1 MKLLFSLC
9 FAILILGSAIQAQ
22 DKPLRIIAIFAHPDD
37 ADFKMGGTAA
47 MWAEMGHE
55 VKFVSIT
62 NGDAGHH
69 EIGGGPLANRR
80 RAETQEVVKR
90 LGIKEYKVLD
100 NHDAELYPALHIRQQ
115 VIREIRNWNAD
126 IVLGLRTND
135 YHPDHRYAGVLV
147 MDAAY
152 MVVVPN
158 VTPDTPP
165 LENNPVF
172 LYMQDGF
179 ERPYPFQHDITVA
192 IDSHFEIKMYGL
204 DAHESQVYEWN
215 AWVAGFADQVP
226 ADKTERFEWLKRA
239 YGSWMTVSPEA
250 RKSLE
255 KWYGAEKAA
264 NVKYAESFEIAEYG
278 RQPTEAEIRQ
288 IFPMLG
294 N

>member
-69 EIGGGPLANRR
+69 KIGGGPLANRR

>member
-69 EIGGGPLANRR
+69 KIGGGPLANRR

-264 NVKYAESFEIAEYG
+264 YVKYAESFEIAEYG

>member
-1 MKLLFSLC
+1 MKLLLSLC
-9 FAILILGSAIQAQ
+9 FTILILGSTLQAQ
-22 DKPLRIIAIFAHPDD
+22 DQPLRIIAIFAHPDD

-69 EIGGGPLANRR
+69 KIGGGPLANRR

-165 LENNPVF
+165 LEKNPVF

-192 IDSHFEIKMYGL
+192 IDSHFETKMYGL

-215 AWVAGFADQVP
+215 AWVAGFDDQVP
-226 ADKTERFEWLKRA
+226 ADKKERFEWLKNA
-239 YGSWMTVSPEA
+239 YGSWMSVSPEA

-264 NVKYAESFEIAEYG
+264 NVKYAESFEITEYG

-288 IFPMLG
+288 LFPMLG